1 MVTAAPM
8 ANHAG
13 GGLDI
18 GWVGDCRAYV
28 VQAGTLRQVTEDHT
42 EGEQMRRSDNE
53 WIRELAPRHD
63 HIVTRSVL
71 RDEPIASVRITGHVQ
86 RVLLC
91 TDGMSK
97 VLPAADI
104 AHILTSSA
112 SAPRIARS
120 LLHATRARRWASDNI
135 AITVL
140 VAVG

>member
-8 ANHAG
+8 ADHAG

-18 GWVGDCRAYV
+18 AWVGACRAYV
-28 VQAGTLRQVTEDHT
+28 VQDGTLRQVTEDHT
-42 EGEQMRRSDNE
+42 EGEEMRRSDSE

-71 RDEPIASVRITGHVQ
+71 RDSPIASVRITGPVL

-104 AHILTSSA
+104 AHILTSA
-112 SAPRIARS
+112 
-120 LLHATRARRWASDNI
+120 
-135 AITVL
+135 
-140 VAVG
+140 VAGNVCPVVM